1 MKQLENIMNI
11 KLPRTGISQGS
22 HQAGQVSGSSTSE
35 SKGKQNVA
43 GASGDTVSLTHT
55 AAELLKLEENLAN
68 IPDIDNGLVISIQ
81 TSIAQGE
88 YQVEPEKI
96 AERLMAIEKDLR

>member
-1 MKQLENIMNI
+1 MKQLETIMNI
-11 KLPRTGISQGS
+11 KPPRTGISQGS
-22 HQAGQVSGSSTSE
+22 PQAGQVSGSSTSE
-35 SKGKQNVA
+35 AKGRQNVGA
-43 GASGDTVSLTHT
+43 ASGDTVSLTHT

-68 IPDIDNGLVISIQ
+68 IPDIDNGLVVSIQ
-81 TSIAQGE
+81 ASIAQGN

>member
-1 MKQLENIMNI
+1 MTQLETIMNV
-11 KLPRTGISQGS
+11 KPPRTGISQGS
-22 HQAGQVSGSSTSE
+22 PQAGQVSGSSTSE
-35 SKGKQNVA
+35 SKGKQSVSA
-43 GASGDTVSLTHT
+43 ASGDTVSLTQT

-68 IPDIDNGLVISIQ
+68 IPDIDNGLVSSIQ
-81 TSIAQGE
+81 ASIAQGT